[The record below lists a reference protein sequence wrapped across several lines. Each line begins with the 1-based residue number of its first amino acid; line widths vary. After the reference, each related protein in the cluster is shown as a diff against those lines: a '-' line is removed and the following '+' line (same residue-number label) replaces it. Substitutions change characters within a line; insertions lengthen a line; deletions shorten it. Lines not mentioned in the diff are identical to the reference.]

1 MSLDWIQK
9 ASFSDRSVYSLLIS
23 WYPKTKSLEVNMS
36 SVIEDMKSEDPEKK
50 IGVLNNFSQIMN
62 QIPAQQLSAYYQ
74 KAADD
79 LDHRVRIAAAKQI
92 LLFPDFFQKFLADP
106 DPEVRIVIIENS
118 VEIRKVKEGI
128 LQTFD
133 TLTKDSVA
141 DVRSALA
148 RVLHLHAKFSPNGQD
163 PIQHFMTFFL
173 PILKKLMADRN
184 DDVRIE
190 ASKNVKYLTIQFGF
204 DFTFDKLYPLL
215 QLMLNDSQWRVRNN
229 AAELICGLA
238 MVCSSDFYDQNL
250 SQFIFM
256 FLKDNCNK
264 VREFALSALPDIASQ
279 YGYEWVKTKLMDS
292 LQELA
297 QSPNFLYRETYL
309 LCISQLAA
317 FFPKQYLS
325 NYVFQPMIRMLRDP
339 VQNVVLLAIDL
350 LSKHKDSIHPF
361 RKQYELKPIIESL
374 GENSPVTI
382 KEKASQL
389 ISMI

>member
-1 MSLDWIQK
+1 
-9 ASFSDRSVYSLLIS
+9 
-23 WYPKTKSLEVNMS
+23 
-36 SVIEDMKSEDPEKK
+36 
-50 IGVLNNFSQIMN
+50 
-62 QIPAQQLSAYYQ
+62 
-74 KAADD
+74 
-79 LDHRVRIAAAKQI
+79 
-92 LLFPDFFQKFLADP
+92 
-106 DPEVRIVIIENS
+106 
-118 VEIRKVKEGI
+118 
-128 LQTFD
+128 
-133 TLTKDSVA
+133 
-141 DVRSALA
+141 
-148 RVLHLHAKFSPNGQD
+148 
-163 PIQHFMTFFL
+163 
-173 PILKKLMADRN
+173 
-184 DDVRIE
+184 
-190 ASKNVKYLTIQFGF
+190 
-204 DFTFDKLYPLL
+204 
-215 QLMLNDSQWRVRNN
+215 
-229 AAELICGLA
+229 
-238 MVCSSDFYDQNL
+238 
-250 SQFIFM
+250 M

-292 LQELA
+292 FQELA